1 MISSWRIGSIC
12 GIPLFL
18 NPLWFGSLGLFAFLF
33 STIDWEADADWSWIA
48 GASLALLLFGSV
60 LLHEL
65 GHSLVAQSQGIVV
78 NSITL
83 FPLGGIASIA
93 QESKTPQQAF
103 WVAIAGPTVSFV
115 LFLVMF
121 VVSWFLPESLPKSVL
136 SYLAWINLVLALF
149 NLLPGLPLDG
159 GQVLKAAI
167 WQITGS
173 RMQAV
178 RWAARCGEGLGW
190 LAIGLGL
197 AGFIGFVLQ
206 FNFLW
211 LVILGWFGVRRA
223 RSYRQSTWL
232 QETLLALPV
241 TAAMQHQFQ
250 TVNVDHPLAA
260 FVAQAL
266 MVSPDPTS
274 TPTPGRAIDP
284 TSSKPP
290 GSDPGAMQPNA
301 SELILRQPMPVSSTP
316 IDSTPI
322 YYAEAQGCYV
332 GLVDLNQLAAIERSQ
347 WEILT
352 VRSIT
357 QPLETLPTIADTA
370 SVATA
375 IHQLETEGDRNLIV
389 MTADQRMVGVIDRS
403 SIVQAVAEALNL
415 VVPPAV
421 LEQIQTVGQFP
432 ADLPLQTVAEDAL
445 R

>member
-1 MISSWRIGSIC
+1 MSSWRIGSIC

-18 NPLWFGSLGLFAFLF
+18 SPLWFGSLALFAFLF

-48 GASLALLLFGSV
+48 GSSLALLLFGSV

-115 LFLVMF
+115 LFLVLF
-121 VVSWFLPESLPKSVL
+121 LVSWFLPESLPKSVL

-178 RWAARCGEGLGW
+178 RWSARFGEILGW
-190 LAIGLGL
+190 TAIAVGI

-211 LVILGWFGVRRA
+211 LVVLGWFGVRRA
-223 RSYRQSTWL
+223 RSYRQATLL
-232 QETLLALPV
+232 QETLLALQI
-241 TAAMQHQFQ
+241 TDAMQHQFQ
-250 TVNVDHPLAA
+250 SVHADQSLQGFVVQLLASA
-260 FVAQAL
+260 
-266 MVSPDPTS
+266 
-274 TPTPGRAIDP
+274 
-284 TSSKPP
+284 P
-290 GSDPGAMQPNA
+290 GSDLPADFSSDLSAERALA
-301 SELILRQPMPVSSTP
+301 SLPTP
-316 IDSTPI
+316 TPI
-322 YYAEAQGCYV
+322 YYAESQGCYV
-332 GLVDLNQLAAIERSQ
+332 GRVDLDQLAAIERSQ
-347 WEILT
+347 WDHLT

-357 QPLETLPTIADTA
+357 QPLETLPTILETA
-370 SVATA
+370 RLAVA
-375 IHQLETEGDRNLIV
+375 IHQLEVQGVTSLSV
-389 MTADQRMVGVIDRS
+389 VTADQRLVGVIDRLG
-403 SIVQAVAEALNL
+403 IVQAVADALNL
-415 VVPPAV
+415 EVPAAV
-421 LEQIQTVGQFP
+421 LEQMQREGQFP
-432 ADLPLQTVAEDAL
+432 ADLPLQRVAEDAL